1 MPRGGALPGHP
12 PIRGS
17 LPPFVGGRSPRY
29 AALRAL
35 EDARSDAPTYGPTR
49 PGARGRS
56 TADGLWLAGSHR
68 ERRAVDDDRAI
79 AERVRERHLE
89 AVLAIVVTAARV
101 VDGDVE
107 PDLLVVLFYLRGG
120 VLVARL
126 DPQLD
131 LERVRVPLHDVH
143 NPVLPT

>member
-1 MPRGGALPGHP
+1 M
-12 PIRGS
+12 
-17 LPPFVGGRSPRY
+17 
-29 AALRAL
+29 
-35 EDARSDAPTYGPTR
+35 
-49 PGARGRS
+49 
-56 TADGLWLAGSHR
+56 
-68 ERRAVDDDRAI
+68 
-79 AERVRERHLE
+79 
-89 AVLAIVVTAARV
+89 TAARV